1 MDTNRSPTSNPAPAV
16 FTGQAGEYFRI
27 WIVNMALTIL
37 TLGIY
42 SAWATVRK
50 RRYFHTHTS
59 LAGGSFDFHADP
71 KAILF
76 GRVIAVALLALY
88 LGSGYIHP
96 FAPPAILLL
105 VLALVP
111 WMVVRSRIFRLRNTS
126 YRGIRFNFLPNYREA
141 FKAYYGGA
149 LLTVVTL
156 GFGAATAVYWRNRF
170 AVRNSGFGKT
180 VFTFGGEHAEFVA
193 IFWKSIGL
201 IVLAVSGYWLI
212 MLLVLPTVGPPMPDG
227 EEDRGAQILGFV
239 TVIPLFL
246 LYAAIGVYYQVRLR
260 NYIWNTTGLG
270 ENSFQSMLG
279 VGDMIFIYLTNL
291 LAIVCSVGMLTPW
304 AQVRLARYRA
314 DHMYVQLS
322 ENWRE
327 FLADTTPAGSALGDE
342 IGEAFD
348 VDVSLGF

>member
-1 MDTNRSPTSNPAPAV
+1 MDTNRSPTNPAPAV

-50 RRYFHTHTS
+50 RRYFYTHTS

-96 FAPPAILLL
+96 FAPPLVVLL

-111 WMVVRSRIFRLRNTS
+111 WLVVRSRIFRLRNTS
-126 YRGIRFNFLPNYREA
+126 YRGIRFNFLPNYKEA

-156 GFGAATAVYWRNRF
+156 GLGAATAVYWRNRF
-170 AVRNSGFGKT
+170 AVRNSAFGKT
-180 VFTFGGEHAEFVA
+180 PFTFGGQHGEFVA

-201 IVLAVSGYWLI
+201 IALVVFGWLT
-212 MLLVLPTVGPPMPDG
+212 LSFVLPIIGPSMPDG
-227 EEDRGAQILGFV
+227 EEGGGSQILGFI

-246 LYAAIGVYYQVRLR
+246 LYAAIGVYYQVCLQ
-260 NYIWNTTGLG
+260 NHVWNTTGLG
-270 ENSFQSMLG
+270 ENSFQSILQ

-291 LAIVCSVGMLTPW
+291 LAIVGSVGMLTPW
-304 AQVRLARYRA
+304 AQIRLARYRA
-314 DHMYVQLS
+314 RHMYVQLS
-322 ENWRE
+322 ENWQE
-327 FLADTTPAGSALGDE
+327 FLADTRPVGSALGDE